1 MLNKVPISGLATLG
15 ARALSTLAEA
25 LVRPTRRRAVAV
37 RERMS
42 FFMVW
47 ISWTYVVF
55 RFALS
60 LLIRSDGAP

>member
-1 MLNKVPISGLATLG
+1 
-15 ARALSTLAEA
+15 LAEA